1 MCYEPLAGRRRV
13 MVRGRRA
20 KADWAWCIR
29 ELLEEPYPQAERLV
43 LVLDNLNT
51 RTPASLY
58 EVLSPEEAWRL
69 AQRLE
74 MHDTPKHG
82 SWLNIACPGGGRGR
96 RLS

>member
-1 MCYEPLAGRRRV
+1 MVWGRRT
-13 MVRGRRA
+13 

-29 ELLEEPYPQAERLV
+29 ELLEEHYPQAERLV

-51 RTPASLY
+51 HTPASLY
-58 EVLSPEEAWRL
+58 DLFSPEEAWRL

-74 MHDTPKHG
+74 IHYTPKHG
-82 SWLNIACPGGGRGR
+82 SWLNIACPGGGQGR